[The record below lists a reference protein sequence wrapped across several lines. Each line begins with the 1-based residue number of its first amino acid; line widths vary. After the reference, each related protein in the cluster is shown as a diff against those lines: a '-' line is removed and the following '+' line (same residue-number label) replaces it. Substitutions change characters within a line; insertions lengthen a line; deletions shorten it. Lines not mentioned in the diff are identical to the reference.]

1 MQQPN
6 QGSRGGAIADS
17 AMDVFP
23 LDGDADRTLEIAL
36 SFLEDFSEDFD
47 DGAEP
52 TASAGK
58 SQKKPQRQRKKTSTY
73 NPNRAR
79 DERRQ
84 EMRFLRIKVDAL
96 AAELEQLKTT
106 GRCRAASA
114 VQSIQA
120 YTQRDAAAERNLPRG
135 RQQTAWSCH
144 SVWKELATRQYA
156 ERHKAELENLR
167 LKMMLQK
174 QLKFAAKLEK
184 LLRNRPNEEV
194 SLLLRS
200 LAMDFKDG

>member
-1 MQQPN
+1 MTLLSD
-6 QGSRGGAIADS
+6 G

-23 LDGDADRTLEIAL
+23 EDGDADTTLEIAL
-36 SFLEDFSEDFD
+36 SFLDDFN
-47 DGAEP
+47 DGFEEAALLVSP
-52 TASAGK
+52 AASSGG
-58 SQKKPQRQRKKTSTY
+58 QQTKPKRVRKRTSDY

-84 EMRFLRIKVDAL
+84 EMRFLKTKVEAL

-106 GRCRAASA
+106 GRCRLTE

-120 YTQRDAAAERNLPRG
+120 YTQRDTTDERILPRG
-135 RQQTAWSCH
+135 HHRAGWTFR

-167 LKMMLQK
+167 LKTMLQK
-174 QLKFAAKLEK
+174 QIRFAAKLER
-184 LLRNRPNEEV
+184 LLRNRPKDEV
-194 SLLLRS
+194 GITSRR
-200 LAMDFKDG
+200 